1 MSLNKDLLK
10 TLKTSD
16 LKDVTKDITESG
28 IDLLIK
34 NEILKEVP
42 IIKSIVGLF
51 NLGISIKDM
60 FFLKKLLRFLHE
72 INSTTLAEREDF
84 INKIE
89 QNSQYSQNV
98 GEKLILLLDK
108 LDDLEKAN
116 IIGKLFKGVLEQRI
130 DVITFQRIC
139 HAVNGIF
146 IHDIYELYKLW
157 KGENIDH
164 DIKNNL
170 FIYGFMKRKSFGQIA
185 LDGNS
190 EFEINSLG
198 KILIQE
204 LYNH

>member
-34 NEILKEVP
+34 NEILKEIP
-42 IIKSIVGLF
+42 IIKSIVGVF
-51 NLGISIKDM
+51 KLGISIKDM
-60 FFLKKLLRFLHE
+60 FFLKKLLRFLNE
-72 INSTTLAEREDF
+72 INDTTLEERANI

-89 QNSQYSQNV
+89 QNPQYTHNL
-98 GEKLILLLDK
+98 GENLILLIDK
-108 LDDLEKAN
+108 LDDLDKAN
-116 IIGKLFKGVLEQRI
+116 IIGKLFKSVLEQRI
-130 DVITFQRIC
+130 DIITFQRIC

-146 IHDIYELYKLW
+146 IHDIYELHKLW
-157 KGENIDH
+157 KGENIVH

-170 FIYGFMKRKSFGQIA
+170 FIYGFMKRKSFGQVA
-185 LDGNS
+185 LDGSN

-198 KILIQE
+198 KILIEE